1 MFILYFISMFALVYA
16 DVQGVTH
23 IIKTMKWKVNR
34 YNHDRRLVQKLACRS
49 HWMVSIEKITS
60 GNRERFVTGLEQ
72 NQHRTGAYV
81 DVQLLYSC
89 TFTESMN
96 MFD

>member
-1 MFILYFISMFALVYA
+1 MLVSLNY
-16 DVQGVTH
+16 
-23 IIKTMKWKVNR
+23 
-34 YNHDRRLVQKLACRS
+34 LVDD
-49 HWMVSIEKITS
+49 
-60 GNRERFVTGLEQ
+60 ERFVTGLEQ

-96 MFD
+96 